1 MEFYPLKLSYHIRN
15 YYFGEDLIHGIKDNL
30 PDGKISETWEIS
42 DYKDTSGTV
51 LNGELKGKSLHD
63 LIKDY
68 PHEIVGKDWSG
79 PHFPI
84 LAKFLDAS
92 HLLPIHLHAD
102 NQTAKEKY
110 NEPNGKTEAWYI
122 LWAAQNATILVG
134 IKDGFS
140 RDDLFKAFKEQD
152 YDKVMYRK
160 PIKTGD
166 TVYVPAGILHSFGPD
181 TLIYEVQQ
189 TSDLGNDVMPKDLYG
204 KVRSEEDWDW
214 HINETLDELK
224 TNFVPE
230 ANPGLI
236 TFDDGVEKKY
246 CVASEWFGLEQWQFE
261 NPILVSKPN
270 RFRIISNLANPIK
283 IKYSAKEETLK
294 KGESCII
301 PAAMSEYKLIPESK
315 AKLLISYL
323 PDLEKDIIEP
333 LSHHGFTRQDIEALG
348 DI

>member
-1 MEFYPLKLSYHIRN
+1 MKPYPLKLSYHVRN
-15 YYFGEDLIHGIKDNL
+15 YYFGKDLIHGLKSNL
-30 PDGKISETWEIS
+30 PDGRISETWEIS
-42 DYKDTSGTV
+42 DYKDTTASV
-51 LNGELKGKSLHD
+51 INGELKGKSLHD
-63 LIKDY
+63 LIIEY
-68 PHEIVGKDWSG
+68 PDEIVAKGWSG

-92 HLLPIHLHAD
+92 HFLPVHLHAD
-102 NQTAKEKY
+102 DKTAKEKY

-122 LWAAQNATILVG
+122 LWAAENATILVG
-134 IKDGFS
+134 VKDGFN

-204 KVRSEEDWDW
+204 KLRSEEDWDW

-230 ANPGLI
+230 PNPGLI
-236 TFDDGVEKKY
+236 TIEDGVEKKY
-246 CVASEWFGLEQWQFE
+246 CVASKWFGLEQWQF
-261 NPILVSKPN
+261 NKPIEISKPN
-270 RFRIISNLANPIK
+270 RFRILTNLANPIK
-283 IKYSAKEETLK
+283 IEYSGDKEELR

-301 PAAMSEYKLIPESK
+301 PASMPEYKLIPDTR

-323 PDLEKDIIEP
+323 PEIEKDIIEP
-333 LSHHGFTRQDIEALG
+333 LSSHGFSLKDIKSLG
-348 DI
+348 EI